1 MTGSDALLDAL
12 VAQGVEVI
20 FGNPGSTELPL
31 MDSLAAPGRPRFLL
45 GLTEPVVMGM
55 ADGYA
60 QASGRLGVAL
70 VHVQPGMANAMSGV
84 LNAHRARVPL
94 LVIVGQQLTSMLPG
108 APFLGGEIVE
118 MARPL
123 ARYAEEVT
131 EPSLLGPMLRDAVEA
146 AFGPPAGPAVLSIP
160 LEAQA
165 GPCGPLPALPTGPR
179 RLDPPDAAELHRAA
193 ALLAGAASPVIL
205 AGDGVSHGDAHAEL
219 SRLAALIGAPVMGEP
234 FASRMPLDTDDPAWA
249 GPMPRAAAPIRQAL
263 AGHDV
268 VLALGMPVFRLF
280 GWSPGSPMP
289 EGTRLI
295 HVDVDP
301 DEIGRMIV
309 PDVGMVAEPA
319 DALRGLAALLRGGR
333 PAAARGTRGPGADT
347 PDAVRAEG
355 SGTEGSALDAA
366 AQRHAALATAHESAR
381 ANARAELHARA
392 DGAEVIT
399 PAALSVAL
407 GEGVALADLVVDEG
421 ITSTRDL
428 RVALG
433 DRDVGS
439 CMWHRG
445 SALGWGLPAAVG
457 AAIADPSRRVVC
469 AQGDGSLMFGV
480 HALWTAAH
488 ERCRLALVV
497 ADNSG
502 YEILRA
508 GMEGLT
514 GVQQGGWPGLA
525 VTDPPLDIAAIC
537 RGFGADAAT
546 VTDPADLPASI
557 SGVLARAEHGPAV
570 LVARVEGLTP
580 AVGGPLD
587 GALA

>member
-31 MDSLAAPGRPRFLL
+31 MDSLAPPGRPRFVL

-60 QASGRLGVAL
+60 QACGRLGVAL

-84 LNAHRARVPL
+84 LNAARARVPL
-94 LVIVGQQLTSMLPG
+94 LVIVGQQLSSMLPG

-131 EPSLLGPMLRDAVEA
+131 DPSLLGPMLAEAVEA

-165 GPCGPLPALPTGPR
+165 GSSAALPALAAGPR
-179 RLDPPDAAELHRAA
+179 RLDPPTPADLERAA
-193 ALLAGAASPVIL
+193 QMLAGATSPVIL
-205 AGDGVSHGDAHAEL
+205 AGDGVAHTHAHADL
-219 SRLAALIGAPVMGEP
+219 SALAARLGAPVMGEP
-234 FASRMPLDTDDPAWA
+234 FAARMPLDTDDPAWA

-268 VLALGMPVFRLF
+268 VLAVGMPVFRLF

-289 EGTRLI
+289 DGARLI
-295 HVDVDP
+295 HVDVDR
-301 DEIGRMIV
+301 DEIGRMIA
-309 PDVGMVAEPA
+309 PDVGMVADPG
-319 DALRGLAALLRGGR
+319 DALRGLLVLLGGAPDHAR
-333 PAAARGTRGPGADT
+333 DAAAARRTT
-347 PDAVRAEG
+347 
-355 SGTEGSALDAA
+355 LC
-366 AQRHAALATAHESAR
+366 TAHEVAR
-381 ANARAELHARA
+381 ANARADLRARA
-392 DGAEVIT
+392 DGTEVIT
-399 PAALSVAL
+399 PAALSLAL

-439 CMWHRG
+439 CLWHRG

-457 AAIADPSRRVVC
+457 AAIADPTRRVIC

-488 ERCRLALVV
+488 ERCRIALVV
-497 ADNSG
+497 GDNSG

-525 VTDPPLDIAAIC
+525 VTDPPLDIAGIC
-537 RGFGADAAT
+537 RGFGASAES
-546 VTDPADLPASI
+546 VSDPAELPGAI
-557 SGVLARAEHGPAV
+557 ADVLARAEQGPAV

-580 AVGGPLD
+580 AVGVPLD
-587 GALA
+587 GALS

>member
-31 MDSLAAPGRPRFLL
+31 MDALAAPGRPRFVL

-84 LNAHRARVPL
+84 LNAARARVPL
-94 LVIVGQQLTSMLPG
+94 LVIVGQQVSSMLPG

-118 MARPL
+118 MARPI

-131 EPSLLGPMLRDAVEA
+131 DPSLLGPMLAHAVQA

-165 GPCGPLPALPTGPR
+165 GPSGALPVLAAGPR
-179 RLDPPDAAELHRAA
+179 RLDPPEPDDLRRAA
-193 ALLAGAASPVIL
+193 QMLAQASSPVIL
-205 AGDGVSHGDAHAEL
+205 AGDGVAHGDAHGDL
-219 SRLAALIGAPVMGEP
+219 SALAARLGAPVMGEP
-234 FASRMPLDTDDPAWA
+234 FAARMPLDTDDAAWA

-268 VLALGMPVFRLF
+268 VLAVGMPVFRLF

-289 EGTRLI
+289 DGARLI
-295 HVDVDP
+295 HIDVDP
-301 DEIGRMIV
+301 DEIGRMIA
-309 PDVGMVAEPA
+309 PEVGMVADPG
-319 DALRGLAALLRGGR
+319 DALRGLLALLGEDDAAPDHDRG
-333 PAAARGTRGPGADT
+333 AAAERRST
-347 PDAVRAEG
+347 
-355 SGTEGSALDAA
+355 
-366 AQRHAALATAHESAR
+366 LATAHEAAR
-381 ANARAELHARA
+381 ANARAELRARA
-392 DGAEVIT
+392 DGAEVIS
-399 PAALSVAL
+399 PAALSLAL

-439 CMWHRG
+439 CLWHRG

-457 AAIADPSRRVVC
+457 AAIADPTRRIVC

-488 ERCRLALVV
+488 ERCRIALVV
-497 ADNSG
+497 GDNSG

-525 VTDPPLDIAAIC
+525 VTDPPLDIAGIC
-537 RGFGADAAT
+537 RGFGASAES
-546 VTDPADLPASI
+546 VSDPADLPDAI
-557 SGVLARAEHGPAV
+557 GDVLARAEHGPAV

-580 AVGGPLD
+580 AVGVPLD
-587 GALA
+587 GALPGGG

>member
-31 MDSLAAPGRPRFLL
+31 MDSLAAPGRPRFVL

-94 LVIVGQQLTSMLPG
+94 LVIVGQQVSSMLSG

-123 ARYAEEVT
+123 ARYAEEVS
-131 EPSLLGPMLRDAVEA
+131 EPALLGPMLRDAVEA

-160 LEAQA
+160 LETQA
-165 GPCGPLPALPTGPR
+165 GPSAALPPLPAGMR
-179 RLDPPDAAELHRAA
+179 RLDPPDGADLARAA
-193 ALLAGAASPVIL
+193 ALLAGAAAPVIL
-205 AGDGVSHGDAHAEL
+205 AGDGVAHGDAHGEL
-219 SRLAALIGAPVMGEP
+219 SDLAERLGAPVMGEP
-234 FASRMPLDTDDPAWA
+234 FAARMPLDTDDPAWA
-249 GPMPRAAAPIRQAL
+249 GPMPRAAAPIREAL
-263 AGHDV
+263 SSHDV
-268 VLALGMPVFRLF
+268 VLAVGMPVFRLF

-289 EGTRLI
+289 DGARLI

-301 DEIGRMIV
+301 AEIGRMIT
-309 PDVGMVAEPA
+309 PEVGMVAEPA
-319 DALRGLAALLRGGR
+319 DALRGIAALLGDGDGNRAGPAGSSTH
-333 PAAARGTRGPGADT
+333 AAA
-347 PDAVRAEG
+347 VRRA
-355 SGTEGSALDAA
+355 TLAA
-366 AQRHAALATAHESAR
+366 THQASR
-381 ANARAELHARA
+381 ASARAELHARA

-399 PAALSVAL
+399 PAALSAAL

-457 AAIADPSRRVVC
+457 AAVADPTRRVVC

-488 ERCRLALVV
+488 QGCRVALVV

-514 GVQQGGWPGLA
+514 GVPQGGWPGLA

-537 RGFGADAAT
+537 RGFGADADT
-546 VTDPADLPASI
+546 VADPADLPSAI
-557 SGVLARAEHGPAV
+557 ADLLARAEHGPAV

>member
-31 MDSLAAPGRPRFLL
+31 MDSLAAPGRPRFVL

-84 LNAHRARVPL
+84 LNADRARVPL
-94 LVIVGQQLTSMLPG
+94 LVIVGQQLSSMLPG

-131 EPSLLGPMLRDAVEA
+131 DPSLLGPMLRDAVEA

-160 LEAQA
+160 LETQA
-165 GPCGPLPALPTGPR
+165 GPSGALPPLPSGPR
-179 RLDPPDAAELHRAA
+179 RLDPPAAADLARAA

-205 AGDGVSHGDAHAEL
+205 AGDGVAHGDAHGEL
-219 SRLAALIGAPVMGEP
+219 SRLAELLGAPVMGEP
-234 FASRMPLDTDDPAWA
+234 FAAQMPLDTDDPAWA

-268 VLALGMPVFRLF
+268 VLAVGMPVFRLF

-289 EGTRLI
+289 DGTRLI

-301 DEIGRMIV
+301 DEIGRMIT
-309 PDVGMVAEPA
+309 PEVGMVAEPA
-319 DALRGLAALLRGGR
+319 DALRGIATLLGDGDGDGAEATGR
-333 PAAARGTRGPGADT
+333 SANAAA
-347 PDAVRAEG
+347 VRRA
-355 SGTEGSALDAA
+355 T
-366 AQRHAALATAHESAR
+366 LATAHEAAR

-399 PAALSVAL
+399 PAALSAAL

-421 ITSTRDL
+421 ITSTRGL

-457 AAIADPSRRVVC
+457 AAIADPTRRVVC

-525 VTDPPLDIAAIC
+525 VTDPPLDIAGIC
-537 RGFGADAAT
+537 RGFGASAEC
-546 VTDPADLPASI
+546 VSDPADLPGAI
-557 SGVLARAEHGPAV
+557 GDVLARAEHGPAV

-580 AVGGPLD
+580 AVGVPLD
-587 GALA
+587 GALS

>member
-20 FGNPGSTELPL
+20 FGNPGSTELPI
-31 MDSLAAPGRPRFLL
+31 MDSLARPGAPRFVL

-84 LNAHRARVPL
+84 LNAARARVPL
-94 LVIVGQQLTSMLPG
+94 LVIVGQQLSSMLPG
-108 APFLGGEIVE
+108 APFLGGDVVG
-118 MARPL
+118 MARPI

-131 EPSLLGPMLRDAVEA
+131 DPSLLGPMLRDAVAA
-146 AFGPPAGPAVLSIP
+146 AFGAPAGPAVLSIP

-165 GPCGPLPALPTGPR
+165 GPAHEMPALPTGPR
-179 RLDPPDAAELHRAA
+179 RLAPPASDDLACAAHLLAA
-193 ALLAGAASPVIL
+193 ATRPVIL
-205 AGDGVSHGDAHAEL
+205 AGDGVAHDDAHGEL
-219 SRLAALIGAPVMGEP
+219 SALAARLGAPVMGEP

-249 GPMPRAAAPIRQAL
+249 GPLPRAAAPIRHAL
-263 AGHDV
+263 QGHDV
-268 VLALGMPVFRLF
+268 VLAIGMPVFRLF
-280 GWSPGSPMP
+280 GWSPGHPLP
-289 EGTRLI
+289 DGTRLI

-301 DEIGRMIV
+301 DEIGRSIA
-309 PDVGMVAEPA
+309 PDVGMVADPGAAIRGLLALLDDADDAAVSRSRSVA
-319 DALRGLAALLRGGR
+319 DANE
-333 PAAARGTRGPGADT
+333 AARG
-347 PDAVRAEG
+347 
-355 SGTEGSALDAA
+355 AA
-366 AQRHAALATAHESAR
+366 AAALRQA
-381 ANARAELHARA
+381 A
-392 DGAEVIT
+392 DSAEVIS
-399 PAALSVAL
+399 PAALSLAM
-407 GEGVALADLVVDEG
+407 GEGVAVADLVVDEG

-428 RVALG
+428 RTALG
-433 DRDVGS
+433 PRDVGS

-457 AAIADPSRRVVC
+457 AAIADPGRRVVC

-488 ERCRLALVV
+488 EGCRVALVV
-497 ADNSG
+497 GDNSG

-514 GVQQGGWPGLA
+514 GTPQGGWPGLA
-525 VTDPPLDIAAIC
+525 VTDPPLDIASMC
-537 RGFGADAAT
+537 RGFGVEAHEVADARELPQAI
-546 VTDPADLPASI
+546 AD
-557 SGVLARAEHGPAV
+557 VLARASDGPSV
-570 LVARVEGLTP
+570 LVARVEGLSP

-587 GALA
+587 DAL

>member
-31 MDSLAAPGRPRFLL
+31 MDALAAPGRPRFVL

-60 QASGRLGVAL
+60 QASERLGVAL

-84 LNAHRARVPL
+84 LNAARARVPL
-94 LVIVGQQLTSMLPG
+94 LVIVGQQLSSMLPG
-108 APFLGGEIVE
+108 APFLGGDIVG
-118 MARPL
+118 MARPV

-131 EPSLLGPMLRDAVEA
+131 DPSLLGPMLADAVAA

-165 GPCGPLPALPTGPR
+165 GAAGPLPALPMGPR
-179 RLDPPDAAELHRAA
+179 ALDPPAADAMARAA
-193 ALLAGAASPVIL
+193 ALLSAARAPVIL
-205 AGDGVSHGDAHAEL
+205 AGDGVAHDHAHAEL
-219 SRLAALIGAPVMGEP
+219 SALAARLGAPVIGEP

-249 GPMPRAAAPIRQAL
+249 GVLPRAAAPIRTAL
-263 AGHDV
+263 GGHDV
-268 VLALGMPVFRLF
+268 VLAIGMPVFRLF
-280 GWSPGSPMP
+280 GWSPGEALPR
-289 EGTRLI
+289 GTTLI

-301 DEIGRMIV
+301 DEIGRMHE
-309 PDVGMVAEPA
+309 PEVGMVADPGVV
-319 DALRGLAALLRGGR
+319 LRGLIDLLGE
-333 PAAARGTRGPGADT
+333 PDDAARTRRET
-347 PDAVRAEG
+347 VAVANEV
-355 SGTEGSALDAA
+355 
-366 AQRHAALATAHESAR
+366 AR
-381 ANARAELHARA
+381 AGAHAELLARS
-392 DGAEVIT
+392 DGAGVIS
-399 PAALSVAL
+399 PAVLSGAI
-407 GEGVALADLVVDEG
+407 GDGVAAADLVIDEG

-433 DRDVGS
+433 ARDLGS

-457 AAIADPSRRVVC
+457 ASIADPTRRVVC
-469 AQGDGSLMFGV
+469 TQGDGSLMFGV

-488 ERCRLALVV
+488 ERCRVALIVG
-497 ADNSG
+497 DNSG

-525 VTDPPLDIAAIC
+525 VNDPPLDIAGIC
-537 RGFGADAAT
+537 RGFGAHAEA
-546 VTDPADLPASI
+546 VADPADLPRAV
-557 SGVLARAEHGPAV
+557 GDVLAGAAAGPAV

-580 AVGGPLD
+580 PVGGPLD
-587 GALA
+587 GAL

>member
-31 MDSLAAPGRPRFLL
+31 MDALAAPGRPRFVL

-84 LNAHRARVPL
+84 LNAARARVPL
-94 LVIVGQQLTSMLPG
+94 LVLVGQQLSSMLPG

-123 ARYAEEVT
+123 ARYAAEVT

-165 GPCGPLPALPTGPR
+165 GPSGALPPLPTGPR
-179 RLDPPDAAELHRAA
+179 RLDPPDAAGIARAV

-205 AGDGVSHGDAHAEL
+205 AGDGVAHGDAHADL
-219 SRLAALIGAPVMGEP
+219 SALAERLGAPVMGEP
-234 FASRMPLDTDDPAWA
+234 FAARMPLDTDDPAWA

-263 AGHDV
+263 TGHDV
-268 VLALGMPVFRLF
+268 VLAVGMPVFRLF

-289 EGTRLI
+289 DGTRLI
-295 HVDVDP
+295 HVDADP
-301 DEIGRMIV
+301 DEIGRMIA
-309 PDVGMVAEPA
+309 PEVGIVADPG
-319 DALRGLAALLRGGR
+319 DALRGLVVALGEDDDGSGDATGVAGAPDPARGA
-333 PAAARGTRGPGADT
+333 AAAR
-347 PDAVRAEG
+347 RA
-355 SGTEGSALDAA
+355 AM
-366 AQRHAALATAHESAR
+366 ATGHEMAR
-381 ANARAELHARA
+381 AKARAELCSRA
-392 DGAEVIT
+392 DDAEVIS
-399 PAALSVAL
+399 PAALSLAL

-439 CMWHRG
+439 CLWHRG

-457 AAIADPSRRVVC
+457 AAIADPTRRVVC

-488 ERCRLALVV
+488 ERCRIALVV
-497 ADNSG
+497 GDNSG

-514 GVQQGGWPGLA
+514 GVPEGGWPGLA
-525 VTDPPLDIAAIC
+525 VTDPPLDIAGIC
-537 RGFGADAAT
+537 RGFGATAEY
-546 VTDPADLPASI
+546 VSDPAGLPGAI
-557 SGVLARAEHGPAV
+557 ADVLARAEHGPAV

>member
-31 MDSLAAPGRPRFLL
+31 MDSLAAPGRPRFVL

-94 LVIVGQQLTSMLPG
+94 LVIVGQQLSSMLPA

-131 EPSLLGPMLRDAVEA
+131 DPSLLGPMLRDAVEA

-160 LEAQA
+160 LETQA
-165 GPCGPLPALPTGPR
+165 GPSGALPPLPAGPR
-179 RLDPPDAAELHRAA
+179 RLDPPAAADLARAA

-205 AGDGVSHGDAHAEL
+205 AGDGVGHGDAHGELSHLAEL
-219 SRLAALIGAPVMGEP
+219 LGAPVMGEP
-234 FASRMPLDTDDPAWA
+234 FAAQMPLDTDDPAWA

-268 VLALGMPVFRLF
+268 VLAVGMPVFRLF

-289 EGTRLI
+289 DDARLI

-301 DEIGRMIV
+301 DEIGRMIT
-309 PDVGMVAEPA
+309 PEVGIVAEPD
-319 DALRGLAALLRGGR
+319 DALRGIATLLGDGDDDRAAPTGSSANA
-333 PAAARGTRGPGADT
+333 AAARR
-347 PDAVRAEG
+347 
-355 SGTEGSALDAA
+355 
-366 AQRHAALATAHESAR
+366 AALATAHEVAR

-399 PAALSVAL
+399 PAALSAAL

-457 AAIADPSRRVVC
+457 AAIADPTRRVVC

-525 VTDPPLDIAAIC
+525 VTDPSLDIAAIC
-537 RGFGADAAT
+537 RGFGADAGA
-546 VTDPADLPASI
+546 VSDPAELPTAIADLL
-557 SGVLARAEHGPAV
+557 GRAEHGPAV

>member
-31 MDSLAAPGRPRFLL
+31 MDALAAPGRPRFVL

-84 LNAHRARVPL
+84 LNAARARVPL
-94 LVIVGQQLTSMLPG
+94 LVIVGQQLSSMLPG
-108 APFLGGEIVE
+108 APFLGGDVIG

-131 EPSLLGPMLRDAVEA
+131 DPAMLGPMLAEAVRA

-165 GPCGPLPALPTGPR
+165 GAADPLPALPTGPQ
-179 RLDPPDAAELHRAA
+179 RLDPPDAADLARAA
-193 ALLAGAASPVIL
+193 ALLAAASSPVIL
-205 AGDGVSHGDAHAEL
+205 AGDGVAHYHAQAEL
-219 SRLAALIGAPVMGEP
+219 SALAARLGAPVMGEP
-234 FASRMPLDTDDPAWA
+234 FAALMPLDTDDPAWA

-268 VLALGMPVFRLF
+268 VLAVGMPVFRLF
-280 GWSPGSPMP
+280 GWSPGAPMP
-289 EGTRLI
+289 DGTRLI

-301 DEIGRMIV
+301 EEIGRMV
-309 PDVGMVAEPA
+309 APEVGIVAEPG
-319 DALRGLAALLRGGR
+319 DALRAVLALLGEA
-333 PAAARGTRGPGADT
+333 AAAR
-347 PDAVRAEG
+347 RAML
-355 SGTEGSALDAA
+355 S
-366 AQRHAALATAHESAR
+366 TAHEAAR
-381 ANARAELHARA
+381 ANARAELRARA
-392 DGAEVIT
+392 DGAEVIS
-399 PAALSVAL
+399 PAALSAAL

-457 AAIADPSRRVVC
+457 AAIADPTRRVVC

-497 ADNSG
+497 ADNSS

-514 GVQQGGWPGLA
+514 GTPQGGWPGLD
-525 VTDPPLDIAAIC
+525 VTDPPLDIAGIC
-537 RGFGADAAT
+537 RGFGASAES
-546 VTDPADLPASI
+546 VTDPADLPAAV
-557 SGVLARAEHGPAV
+557 GDMLARAEHGPAV
-570 LVARVEGLTP
+570 LVARVDGLTP

-587 GALA
+587 AALAQRGSGTQSGSVS